1 MWIDPLRVRVFACL
15 HSGAARVGIRCLI
28 GPCRSEDLPWD
39 VVSRD
44 EAIKVIEEID
54 HALPG
59 KSIRAH
65 EGAPATSLRDATAA
79 LEKQIFTDV
88 DNMLA
93 WLAFPLSHAEQI
105 GPMLATKGLGALASY
120 SPDGLRGLSIL
131 TLADVAGQAADNVCD
146 KVHLPRSCLVLAS
159 GLINDMET
167 LGWHARSANTWV
179 V

>member
-1 MWIDPLRVRVFACL
+1 MGFGIDSFIEVLSGSVLLWRMSVDADVEQRQRNEKRALRIVGLCFLGLAVYIAYESANDLVR
-15 HSGAARVGIRCLI
+15 H
-28 GPCRSEDLPWD
+28 
-39 VVSRD
+39 
-44 EAIKVIEEID
+44 
-54 HALPG
+54 
-59 KSIRAH
+59 RA
-65 EGAPATSLRDATAA
+65 
-79 LEKQIFTDV
+79 
-88 DNMLA
+88 
-93 WLAFPLSHAEQI
+93 LSHAEQI

-159 GLINDMET
+159 GLINDMEK